1 MPKKTTWI
9 VVADGTRARILT
21 LSREGR
27 RLELVREMAS
37 EAARRKSSDL
47 VADRQGRAF
56 DSGAHGQRSAM
67 EPRTDPQ
74 RHEQAAFAAEL
85 AAVLNEAAQAQRFDV
100 LHLIA
105 APKALG
111 DLRAQLS
118 PEAQGRVV
126 KEIDKNLTP
135 LALPQLEEHLA
146 AELWP

>member
-1 MPKKTTWI
+1 
-9 VVADGTRARILT
+9 
-21 LSREGR
+21 
-27 RLELVREMAS
+27 
-37 EAARRKSSDL
+37 
-47 VADRQGRAF
+47 
-56 DSGAHGQRSAM
+56 M

-85 AAVLNEAAQAQRFDV
+85 AAVLNEAAQAQRFDA

-118 PEAQGRVV
+118 PEVQGRVI
-126 KEIDKNLTP
+126 KEINKNLTP
-135 LALPQLEEHLA
+135 FTLPQLEEHLA